1 MTVKSFPQDQSSKH
15 SIKTSAFLFGR
26 VLCLQVRETAKRWNI
41 YQKHK
46 QVYFFTVHFFHYL
59 HKRILNIICKFCA
72 CDSLKDKIMRQSK
85 LFPEF
90 PSYWEKK
97 LEHLKD
103 VFTGSKLKQNKL
115 TGLNEITEIHFGH
128 PQGAWPFSVKSRKT
142 RELISYTFTSTEANL
157 AQPAHSRHSRES
169 ITMNELLE
177 DHWQN
182 PSQLQLTV
190 FYE

>member
-1 MTVKSFPQDQSSKH
+1 MKYLQKAQTSLFLH
-15 SIKTSAFLFGR
+15 SAFFR
-26 VLCLQVRETAKRWNI
+26 
-41 YQKHK
+41 
-46 QVYFFTVHFFHYL
+46 YL

-72 CDSLKDKIMRQSK
+72 CDSSKDKIMRQSK
-85 LFPEF
+85 LFPEL
-90 PSYWEKK
+90 PSSWEKK

-115 TGLNEITEIHFGH
+115 TGLNETTEIHFAH

-142 RELISYTFTSTEANL
+142 RELISYTFISTEANR
-157 AQPAHSRHSRES
+157 AQPAHSRRSREY
-169 ITMNELLE
+169 IAMNELLE